1 MKLRIGTG
9 VDVHDLQAGEDLVLG
24 GVKIPSDIG
33 ITGHSDGDLI
43 LHALVDS
50 ILGALAI
57 GDIGQFFPSDDD
69 KWKNA
74 DSKIFLDF
82 ALEKMKSYGFSINN
96 IDITVVV
103 QNIRINPHATIIRKS
118 ISKLCNI
125 DLSQVS
131 LKATTTDKLGFLGRG
146 EGIASFI
153 TILLSD
159 NYDSH

>member
-9 VDVHDLQAGEDLVLG
+9 IDVHDLQFGEDLILG

-50 ILGALAI
+50 ILGALAL

-82 ALEKMKSYGFSINN
+82 ALQKMKSSGFSINN

-103 QNIRINPHATIIRKS
+103 QNIRINPHTSIIRKS

-159 NYDSH
+159 NYDSN

>member
-9 VDVHDLQAGEDLVLG
+9 VDVHDLQKGEDLVLG

-82 ALEKMKSYGFSINN
+82 ALGKMKSYGFSINN

-103 QNIRINPHATIIRKS
+103 QNIRINPHADIIRKS

-159 NYDSH
+159 NYDSN

>member
-1 MKLRIGTG
+1 MHFPVTEQSELVATHETLNWI
-9 VDVHDLQAGEDLVLG
+9 DVHDLQTGEDLVLG

-57 GDIGQFFPSDDD
+57 GDIGQFFPSGDD

-103 QNIRINPHATIIRKS
+103 QNIRINPHAVI
-118 ISKLCNI
+118 ISKSTQSCVPQ
-125 DLSQVS
+125 SKS
-131 LKATTTDKLGFLGRG
+131 R
-146 EGIASFI
+146 
-153 TILLSD
+153 
-159 NYDSH
+159 

>member
-9 VDVHDLQAGEDLVLG
+9 VDVHDLQIGEDLVLG

-82 ALEKMKSYGFSINN
+82 ALGKMKSYGFSINN

-103 QNIRINPHATIIRKS
+103 QNIRINPHAVIIRKS

-159 NYDSH
+159 NYDSN

>member
-9 VDVHDLQAGEDLVLG
+9 VDVHDLQIGEELVLG

-82 ALEKMKSYGFSINN
+82 ALKKMKSLGFSINN

-103 QNIRINPHATIIRKS
+103 QNIRINPHAAIIRKS

-159 NYDSH
+159 NYDSN

>member
-1 MKLRIGTG
+1 M
-9 VDVHDLQAGEDLVLG
+9 
-24 GVKIPSDIG
+24 
-33 ITGHSDGDLI
+33 
-43 LHALVDS
+43 HALVDS

-103 QNIRINPHATIIRKS
+103 QNIRINPHAVIIRKS

-159 NYDSH
+159 NYDSN

>member
-9 VDVHDLQAGEDLVLG
+9 IDVHDLQKGEDLVLG
-24 GVKIPSDIG
+24 GVKIPSNLG

-82 ALEKMKSYGFSINN
+82 ALKEMKSSGFSINN

-159 NYDSH
+159 NYDSN

>member
-9 VDVHDLQAGEDLVLG
+9 VDVHDLQTGEDLVLG

-118 ISKLCNI
+118 ISKL
-125 DLSQVS
+125 S

-159 NYDSH
+159 NYDSN

>member
-1 MKLRIGTG
+1 
-9 VDVHDLQAGEDLVLG
+9 
-24 GVKIPSDIG
+24 
-33 ITGHSDGDLI
+33 
-43 LHALVDS
+43 
-50 ILGALAI
+50 
-57 GDIGQFFPSDDD
+57 
-69 KWKNA
+69 
-74 DSKIFLDF
+74 
-82 ALEKMKSYGFSINN
+82 MKSYGFSINN

-103 QNIRINPHATIIRKS
+103 QNIRINPCCHHKKS

-159 NYDSH
+159 NMIRTRFAPSPTGYLHIGGLRTALYNFIFAKIMVNLY

>member
-9 VDVHDLQAGEDLVLG
+9 VDVHDLQIGEDLVLG

-82 ALEKMKSYGFSINN
+82 ALKKMKSLGFSINN

-103 QNIRINPHATIIRKS
+103 QNIRINPHAAIIRKS

-159 NYDSH
+159 NYDSN

>member
-9 VDVHDLQAGEDLVLG
+9 VDVHDLQTGEDLVLG

-82 ALEKMKSYGFSINN
+82 ALEKMKSYGFEREY
-96 IDITVVV
+96 TL
-103 QNIRINPHATIIRKS
+103 QMGLTETIEYYEESLR
-118 ISKLCNI
+118 SK
-125 DLSQVS
+125 Q
-131 LKATTTDKLGFLGRG
+131 
-146 EGIASFI
+146 
-153 TILLSD
+153 
-159 NYDSH
+159 

>member
-1 MKLRIGTG
+1 MVMHAIIIKYEAKNRNRG
-9 VDVHDLQAGEDLVLG
+9 VDVHDLQIGEDLVLG

-69 KWKNA
+69 KMENA

-82 ALEKMKSYGFSINN
+82 ALEK
-96 IDITVVV
+96 
-103 QNIRINPHATIIRKS
+103 
-118 ISKLCNI
+118 
-125 DLSQVS
+125 
-131 LKATTTDKLGFLGRG
+131 
-146 EGIASFI
+146 
-153 TILLSD
+153 
-159 NYDSH
+159 

>member
-1 MKLRIGTG
+1 MKIRIGTG
-9 VDVHDLQAGEDLVLG
+9 IDVHDLQTGEDLVLG

-103 QNIRINPHATIIRKS
+103 QNIRINPHAAIIRKS

-159 NYDSH
+159 NYDSN